1 MGSRGTVQWQ
11 RVWKE
16 KGCSQSSGRPGSG
29 PWPCREP
36 TGAAVVCGA
45 NLDGASSPPPPSLY
59 NDVRH
64 PAIKRV
70 PRGCRGRAEGGAS
83 PPERAA
89 RPSWCPVCGAE
100 LVPRRHLMALRRHEP
115 QRTCALSDVVPQ
127 ARAGEQAPG
136 DRLQGFRLPAR
147 ARAGPGAAP
156 IPHAARGASCW
167 RGSAPSG
174 RGAGACVWRG
184 WGWGAVVLLPTGREG
199 PRGRDALPALPRGS
213 ALLTPRPVF

>member
-16 KGCSQSSGRPGSG
+16 KGRSQSSGRPGSG

-70 PRGCRGRAEGGAS
+70 PRGRRGRVSRAEGRAS

-127 ARAGEQAPG
+127 VRAGEQHPG
-136 DRLQGFRLPAR
+136 TDCQQGFRLPERAPGRPWCCAPSPTQRAGLLAGR
-147 ARAGPGAAP
+147 ARPPRVVVQEPACG
-156 IPHAARGASCW
+156 
-167 RGSAPSG
+167 
-174 RGAGACVWRG
+174 GAGAGVVWFSCPWDG
-184 WGWGAVVLLPTGREG
+184 MGQGAEMRCLPSPGG
-199 PRGRDALPALPRGS
+199 QPC
-213 ALLTPRPVF
+213 